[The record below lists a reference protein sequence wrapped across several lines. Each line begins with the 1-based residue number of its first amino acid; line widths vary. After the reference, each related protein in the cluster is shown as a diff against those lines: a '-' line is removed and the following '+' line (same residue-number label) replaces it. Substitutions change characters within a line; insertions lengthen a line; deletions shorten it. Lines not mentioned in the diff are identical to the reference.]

1 MTYAVT
7 KKGHADWADLIGKE
21 ISFEWFD
28 GWDDVPYWNEG
39 ILEDIQVYAEDPRYP
54 RYYIILD
61 GGGVSFWENEEVTVT
76 VHD

>member
-1 MTYAVT
+1 MTYTVT

-54 RYYIILD
+54 RYYVIQ
-61 GGGVSFWENEEVTVT
+61 GGG
-76 VHD
+76 